1 MTEPTV
7 AGALSAAADQEL
19 LEFVRLC
26 ADFDWRNSE
35 IQTRRVLREQLGWR
49 GGAEEDEMVTPSG
62 AVAQILGDDAQTDS
76 VSLDH
81 TDWQEDLPEEIDDDH
96 PISIRFDELAAVFDD
111 EFDTVAVEG
120 TTFDGELGLFW
131 MLEDGTRIWLT
142 DYSVV
147 VVSPSLASAEDYLED
162 NPEAFDELLDYDGD
176 DEPGVSFLRP

>member
-1 MTEPTV
+1 
-7 AGALSAAADQEL
+7 
-19 LEFVRLC
+19 
-26 ADFDWRNSE
+26 
-35 IQTRRVLREQLGWR
+35 
-49 GGAEEDEMVTPSG
+49 
-62 AVAQILGDDAQTDS
+62 
-76 VSLDH
+76 
-81 TDWQEDLPEEIDDDH
+81 
-96 PISIRFDELAAVFDD
+96 VFDD